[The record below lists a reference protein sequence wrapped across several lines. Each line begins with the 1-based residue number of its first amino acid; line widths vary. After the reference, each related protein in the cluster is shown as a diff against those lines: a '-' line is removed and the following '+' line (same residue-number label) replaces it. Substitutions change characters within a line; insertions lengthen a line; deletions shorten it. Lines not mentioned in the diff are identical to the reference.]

1 MSALGQL
8 LPSQFGPVANNVR
21 YASDSDHSRHWSDL
35 TRRAKSDRR
44 TAANSIAIRSPRWRG
59 RAALQNFHAERLRGL
74 EVDDEIV

>member
-1 MSALGQL
+1 MSVVTPIADKL
-8 LPSQFGPVANNVR
+8 LQRGDCP
-21 YASDSDHSRHWSDL
+21 L
-35 TRRAKSDRR
+35 CAKSDRR